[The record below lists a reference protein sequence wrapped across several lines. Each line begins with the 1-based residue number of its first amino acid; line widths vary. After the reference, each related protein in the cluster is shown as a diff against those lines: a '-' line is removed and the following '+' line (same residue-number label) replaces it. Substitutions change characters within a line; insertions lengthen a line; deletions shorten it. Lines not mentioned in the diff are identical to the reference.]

1 MSNDNVEN
9 ILVVDKNGRVVE
21 LIDLVFT
28 LESRIL
34 KDAIKLHELKE
45 QVRDL
50 HDEVYKLHSYLRLD
64 EGLVEVML
72 QDGRIVEKTN
82 KNGKN

>member
-1 MSNDNVEN
+1 MSNENIEN

-45 QVRDL
+45 HVRDL
-50 HDEVYKLHSYLRLD
+50 HDEVHKLHSYLHLD

-82 KNGKN
+82 KNRKN